1 MYLSLALKAAWPWFT
16 SGWPWPAKQ
25 SISTIHCHRSLRSS
39 LYSSFL
45 ICVFFT
51 VPQNLKPE
59 GFLESSNL
67 SFPNSTWF
75 LLSKFSNFCWI
86 KWIWLLGVYEVR
98 VKEVVLWTEGVKT
111 QLCYR
116 FVPSQHQFQLS
127 LWDSHCLT
135 GWETRCVIPVS
146 GRCLPASGPVPVRLA
161 RCHQT
166 NCLMSVLP
174 VFSIQRVL
182 IPFTTLW
189 ILNSLRISCLLPF
202 KSLLGLTELQKSGED
217 GGRSRSRAG
226 FVDTRSR
233 SCVFSGN

>member
-174 VFSIQRVL
+174 VFSIQSA
-182 IPFTTLW
+182 
-189 ILNSLRISCLLPF
+189 NSLHHPVDIECSPDLLPPP
-202 KSLLGLTELQKSGED
+202 LQISFGIDWVAKVRRGWREKQEQSWVCGHKI
-217 GGRSRSRAG
+217 
-226 FVDTRSR
+226 T
-233 SCVFSGN
+233 